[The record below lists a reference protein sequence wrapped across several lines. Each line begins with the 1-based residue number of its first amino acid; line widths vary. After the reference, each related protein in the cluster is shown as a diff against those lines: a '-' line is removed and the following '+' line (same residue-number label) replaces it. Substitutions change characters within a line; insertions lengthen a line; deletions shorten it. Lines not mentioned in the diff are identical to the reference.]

1 MGTIARLN
9 TAKKKLA
16 QAEQAMPGA
25 YQNNYTDSIN
35 QKLVQLADASLTG
48 STGVDTDALN
58 AAYQQYRA
66 NSVANAQN
74 GAAAAAGTANTLAG
88 GYGADWAK
96 TAANQAAGEQ
106 IAGVDNSLSSLRAD
120 ALQNWKQ
127 KMSDTTS
134 VLDDLLGQQSLERSE
149 YDGSVSNAQNWR
161 DYLSGRV
168 DTARQENSDF
178 WNNVWNVVKGVGNAV
193 KTGYDAYQ
201 GYYQW
206 DKEFELQKQQY
217 ADSLQRTQLS
227 DQISA
232 MEQAQAFKQAG
243 FDDLAAQ
250 TLTKYGLD
258 STMLDAWEG
267 MSDTQKDKMA
277 ALLQGASLAGSGND
291 TAAKNYLQ
299 MAGLSG
305 DSTDSYGT
313 IAGRLNSSKLAY
325 QQALLGLQQRYKTT
339 GTGST
344 RSGGS
349 SSGSKSGGYTT
360 SQLQQMANKFS
371 SMKGTEP
378 LYDFYKRTLTNAGWI
393 KADTGTKASTQS
405 AAGGTGAGK
414 AGTTTSKL
422 PAATTKTPWSTS
434 GTVDGVAGASVSM
447 ASPKGGNYNTAL
459 REAQQMANN
468 GYDMAQITEY
478 LIRKNYSDS
487 TISQVSQTMGWS
499 WRSNMSRSVEQVRQ
513 MREQIKANDA
523 AKTAAQKKTTTQ
535 TAKTTPAAPAAK
547 SAGTGLSVAQVAQIR
562 SQMTAAP
569 ASTSRLQTT
578 ASTPAWTGGTRQVL
592 GTVSADA
599 LGKQVLADMTSDTGS
614 PVATDRQE
622 DYEPDWNY
630 VGSDNAP
637 KQRAIAQGTY
647 GSYAKAAQKVGNALA
662 KDRQTDR
669 FDELNQWMDESPRHR
684 EVVDLLRQKEY
695 TTQED
700 KGVAPEQAV
709 QVTGTKQ
716 RYSPGDL
723 LKMGYTAQ
731 EINEA
736 RAYIREYDALPVTD
750 RAVRRTA
757 DTTKGIAATVA
768 SAVPMAGEMT
778 TQGVKDIRATQKN
791 EAALDKELEG
801 DARGKELKDRI
812 TAVDMDYNPQYTD
825 EDLRGMGYSQSEID
839 EMRSRIAGTVQ
850 KTALDKDTSL
860 GYQLYNYGQ
869 QRTAAAQ
876 AGLSPAA
883 KTAMGVATSAAEN
896 LAVAGV
902 SPYLV
907 LPVLSAQGAA
917 ESMGQDVE
925 KGTSVGQAVGV
936 GLAKFGAGWAI
947 NSVGVADMA
956 RSMGVDYARDT
967 VAGKLAD
974 LVRSSKLVSGLG
986 NSQLAAN
993 TISGGVDNAV
1003 QAFVET
1009 YADKIIDAT
1018 LGGDQQAADE
1028 LLQSDT
1034 FLQALQSGLTGGASG
1049 ALGGAVGT
1057 GLGAMSRTLDARAG
1071 TETAAPVQADT
1082 ESRAADAA
1090 AAQRALEA
1098 RAMEPGEAARQQADQ
1113 AAAVQ
1118 QTDNAD
1124 AAETTAQKDA
1134 ASAVRSENPAVQQL
1148 AAALQ
1153 ADNLT
1158 GKTINLFTPNA
1169 ANEANRA
1176 AFAEEYG
1183 MELPATASETRKALR
1198 TLAQQQTAEQALRE
1212 ES

>member
-16 QAEQAMPGA
+16 QAEQAMPRA

-35 QKLVQLADASLTG
+35 QKLGQLADASLTG

-168 DTARQENSDF
+168 DTARQENNDF

-313 IAGRLNSSKLAY
+313 IAGRLNSSNLAY
-325 QQALLGLQQRYKTT
+325 QQALLGLQQR
-339 GTGST
+339 
-344 RSGGS
+344 
-349 SSGSKSGGYTT
+349 YTT

-378 LYDFYKRTLTNAGWI
+378 LYDFYKQTLTDAGWI

-487 TISQVSQTMGWS
+487 TISQVSQTMGW
-499 WRSNMSRSVEQVRQ
+499 
-513 MREQIKANDA
+513 
-523 AKTAAQKKTTTQ
+523 
-535 TAKTTPAAPAAK
+535 
-547 SAGTGLSVAQVAQIR
+547 
-562 SQMTAAP
+562 
-569 ASTSRLQTT
+569 
-578 ASTPAWTGGTRQVL
+578 
-592 GTVSADA
+592 
-599 LGKQVLADMTSDTGS
+599 
-614 PVATDRQE
+614 
-622 DYEPDWNY
+622 
-630 VGSDNAP
+630 
-637 KQRAIAQGTY
+637 
-647 GSYAKAAQKVGNALA
+647 
-662 KDRQTDR
+662 
-669 FDELNQWMDESPRHR
+669 
-684 EVVDLLRQKEY
+684 
-695 TTQED
+695 
-700 KGVAPEQAV
+700 
-709 QVTGTKQ
+709 
-716 RYSPGDL
+716 
-723 LKMGYTAQ
+723 
-731 EINEA
+731 
-736 RAYIREYDALPVTD
+736 
-750 RAVRRTA
+750 
-757 DTTKGIAATVA
+757 
-768 SAVPMAGEMT
+768 
-778 TQGVKDIRATQKN
+778 
-791 EAALDKELEG
+791 
-801 DARGKELKDRI
+801 
-812 TAVDMDYNPQYTD
+812 
-825 EDLRGMGYSQSEID
+825 
-839 EMRSRIAGTVQ
+839 
-850 KTALDKDTSL
+850 
-860 GYQLYNYGQ
+860 
-869 QRTAAAQ
+869 
-876 AGLSPAA
+876 
-883 KTAMGVATSAAEN
+883 
-896 LAVAGV
+896 
-902 SPYLV
+902 
-907 LPVLSAQGAA
+907 
-917 ESMGQDVE
+917 
-925 KGTSVGQAVGV
+925 
-936 GLAKFGAGWAI
+936 
-947 NSVGVADMA
+947 
-956 RSMGVDYARDT
+956 
-967 VAGKLAD
+967 
-974 LVRSSKLVSGLG
+974 
-986 NSQLAAN
+986 
-993 TISGGVDNAV
+993 
-1003 QAFVET
+1003 
-1009 YADKIIDAT
+1009 
-1018 LGGDQQAADE
+1018 
-1028 LLQSDT
+1028 
-1034 FLQALQSGLTGGASG
+1034 
-1049 ALGGAVGT
+1049 
-1057 GLGAMSRTLDARAG
+1057 
-1071 TETAAPVQADT
+1071 
-1082 ESRAADAA
+1082 
-1090 AAQRALEA
+1090 
-1098 RAMEPGEAARQQADQ
+1098 
-1113 AAAVQ
+1113 
-1118 QTDNAD
+1118 
-1124 AAETTAQKDA
+1124 
-1134 ASAVRSENPAVQQL
+1134 
-1148 AAALQ
+1148 
-1153 ADNLT
+1153 
-1158 GKTINLFTPNA
+1158 
-1169 ANEANRA
+1169 
-1176 AFAEEYG
+1176 
-1183 MELPATASETRKALR
+1183 
-1198 TLAQQQTAEQALRE
+1198 
-1212 ES
+1212 

>member
-16 QAEQAMPGA
+16 QAEQAMPRA

-313 IAGRLNSSKLAY
+313 IAGRLNSSNLAY

-349 SSGSKSGGYTT
+349 S
-360 SQLQQMANKFS
+360 
-371 SMKGTEP
+371 
-378 LYDFYKRTLTNAGWI
+378 
-393 KADTGTKASTQS
+393 ADTGTKASTQS

-487 TISQVSQTMGWS
+487 TISQVSQTMGW
-499 WRSNMSRSVEQVRQ
+499 
-513 MREQIKANDA
+513 
-523 AKTAAQKKTTTQ
+523 
-535 TAKTTPAAPAAK
+535 
-547 SAGTGLSVAQVAQIR
+547 
-562 SQMTAAP
+562 
-569 ASTSRLQTT
+569 
-578 ASTPAWTGGTRQVL
+578 
-592 GTVSADA
+592 
-599 LGKQVLADMTSDTGS
+599 
-614 PVATDRQE
+614 
-622 DYEPDWNY
+622 
-630 VGSDNAP
+630 
-637 KQRAIAQGTY
+637 
-647 GSYAKAAQKVGNALA
+647 
-662 KDRQTDR
+662 
-669 FDELNQWMDESPRHR
+669 
-684 EVVDLLRQKEY
+684 
-695 TTQED
+695 
-700 KGVAPEQAV
+700 
-709 QVTGTKQ
+709 
-716 RYSPGDL
+716 
-723 LKMGYTAQ
+723 
-731 EINEA
+731 
-736 RAYIREYDALPVTD
+736 
-750 RAVRRTA
+750 
-757 DTTKGIAATVA
+757 
-768 SAVPMAGEMT
+768 
-778 TQGVKDIRATQKN
+778 
-791 EAALDKELEG
+791 
-801 DARGKELKDRI
+801 
-812 TAVDMDYNPQYTD
+812 
-825 EDLRGMGYSQSEID
+825 
-839 EMRSRIAGTVQ
+839 
-850 KTALDKDTSL
+850 
-860 GYQLYNYGQ
+860 
-869 QRTAAAQ
+869 
-876 AGLSPAA
+876 
-883 KTAMGVATSAAEN
+883 
-896 LAVAGV
+896 
-902 SPYLV
+902 
-907 LPVLSAQGAA
+907 
-917 ESMGQDVE
+917 
-925 KGTSVGQAVGV
+925 
-936 GLAKFGAGWAI
+936 
-947 NSVGVADMA
+947 
-956 RSMGVDYARDT
+956 
-967 VAGKLAD
+967 
-974 LVRSSKLVSGLG
+974 
-986 NSQLAAN
+986 
-993 TISGGVDNAV
+993 
-1003 QAFVET
+1003 
-1009 YADKIIDAT
+1009 
-1018 LGGDQQAADE
+1018 
-1028 LLQSDT
+1028 
-1034 FLQALQSGLTGGASG
+1034 
-1049 ALGGAVGT
+1049 
-1057 GLGAMSRTLDARAG
+1057 
-1071 TETAAPVQADT
+1071 
-1082 ESRAADAA
+1082 
-1090 AAQRALEA
+1090 
-1098 RAMEPGEAARQQADQ
+1098 
-1113 AAAVQ
+1113 
-1118 QTDNAD
+1118 
-1124 AAETTAQKDA
+1124 
-1134 ASAVRSENPAVQQL
+1134 
-1148 AAALQ
+1148 
-1153 ADNLT
+1153 
-1158 GKTINLFTPNA
+1158 
-1169 ANEANRA
+1169 
-1176 AFAEEYG
+1176 
-1183 MELPATASETRKALR
+1183 
-1198 TLAQQQTAEQALRE
+1198 
-1212 ES
+1212 

>member
-16 QAEQAMPGA
+16 QAEQAMPRA

-313 IAGRLNSSKLAY
+313 IAGRLNSSNLAY

-339 GTGST
+339 GTG
-344 RSGGS
+344 
-349 SSGSKSGGYTT
+349 
-360 SQLQQMANKFS
+360 
-371 SMKGTEP
+371 
-378 LYDFYKRTLTNAGWI
+378 AGWI
-393 KADTGTKASTQS
+393 EADTGTKASTQS

-422 PAATTKTPWSTS
+422 PVATAKTPWSTS

-487 TISQVSQTMGWS
+487 TISQVSQTMGW
-499 WRSNMSRSVEQVRQ
+499 
-513 MREQIKANDA
+513 
-523 AKTAAQKKTTTQ
+523 
-535 TAKTTPAAPAAK
+535 
-547 SAGTGLSVAQVAQIR
+547 
-562 SQMTAAP
+562 
-569 ASTSRLQTT
+569 
-578 ASTPAWTGGTRQVL
+578 
-592 GTVSADA
+592 
-599 LGKQVLADMTSDTGS
+599 
-614 PVATDRQE
+614 
-622 DYEPDWNY
+622 
-630 VGSDNAP
+630 
-637 KQRAIAQGTY
+637 
-647 GSYAKAAQKVGNALA
+647 
-662 KDRQTDR
+662 
-669 FDELNQWMDESPRHR
+669 
-684 EVVDLLRQKEY
+684 
-695 TTQED
+695 
-700 KGVAPEQAV
+700 
-709 QVTGTKQ
+709 
-716 RYSPGDL
+716 
-723 LKMGYTAQ
+723 
-731 EINEA
+731 
-736 RAYIREYDALPVTD
+736 
-750 RAVRRTA
+750 
-757 DTTKGIAATVA
+757 
-768 SAVPMAGEMT
+768 
-778 TQGVKDIRATQKN
+778 
-791 EAALDKELEG
+791 
-801 DARGKELKDRI
+801 
-812 TAVDMDYNPQYTD
+812 
-825 EDLRGMGYSQSEID
+825 
-839 EMRSRIAGTVQ
+839 
-850 KTALDKDTSL
+850 
-860 GYQLYNYGQ
+860 
-869 QRTAAAQ
+869 
-876 AGLSPAA
+876 
-883 KTAMGVATSAAEN
+883 
-896 LAVAGV
+896 
-902 SPYLV
+902 
-907 LPVLSAQGAA
+907 
-917 ESMGQDVE
+917 
-925 KGTSVGQAVGV
+925 
-936 GLAKFGAGWAI
+936 
-947 NSVGVADMA
+947 
-956 RSMGVDYARDT
+956 
-967 VAGKLAD
+967 
-974 LVRSSKLVSGLG
+974 
-986 NSQLAAN
+986 
-993 TISGGVDNAV
+993 
-1003 QAFVET
+1003 
-1009 YADKIIDAT
+1009 
-1018 LGGDQQAADE
+1018 
-1028 LLQSDT
+1028 
-1034 FLQALQSGLTGGASG
+1034 
-1049 ALGGAVGT
+1049 
-1057 GLGAMSRTLDARAG
+1057 
-1071 TETAAPVQADT
+1071 
-1082 ESRAADAA
+1082 
-1090 AAQRALEA
+1090 
-1098 RAMEPGEAARQQADQ
+1098 
-1113 AAAVQ
+1113 
-1118 QTDNAD
+1118 
-1124 AAETTAQKDA
+1124 
-1134 ASAVRSENPAVQQL
+1134 
-1148 AAALQ
+1148 
-1153 ADNLT
+1153 
-1158 GKTINLFTPNA
+1158 
-1169 ANEANRA
+1169 
-1176 AFAEEYG
+1176 
-1183 MELPATASETRKALR
+1183 
-1198 TLAQQQTAEQALRE
+1198 
-1212 ES
+1212 

>member
-74 GAAAAAGTANTLAG
+74 GAAAAAGTANALAG

-168 DTARQENSDF
+168 DTARQENNDF

-313 IAGRLNSSKLAY
+313 IAGRLNSSNLAY

-339 GTGST
+339 DTGST
-344 RSGGS
+344 RSDGS
-349 SSGSKSGGYTT
+349 SSGSKSGTVDGV
-360 SQLQQMANKFS
+360 
-371 SMKGTEP
+371 
-378 LYDFYKRTLTNAGWI
+378 
-393 KADTGTKASTQS
+393 
-405 AAGGTGAGK
+405 AGGTGAGK
-414 AGTTTSKL
+414 AGTTTSQL

-487 TISQVSQTMGWS
+487 TISQVSQTMGW
-499 WRSNMSRSVEQVRQ
+499 
-513 MREQIKANDA
+513 
-523 AKTAAQKKTTTQ
+523 
-535 TAKTTPAAPAAK
+535 
-547 SAGTGLSVAQVAQIR
+547 
-562 SQMTAAP
+562 
-569 ASTSRLQTT
+569 
-578 ASTPAWTGGTRQVL
+578 
-592 GTVSADA
+592 
-599 LGKQVLADMTSDTGS
+599 
-614 PVATDRQE
+614 
-622 DYEPDWNY
+622 
-630 VGSDNAP
+630 
-637 KQRAIAQGTY
+637 
-647 GSYAKAAQKVGNALA
+647 
-662 KDRQTDR
+662 
-669 FDELNQWMDESPRHR
+669 
-684 EVVDLLRQKEY
+684 
-695 TTQED
+695 
-700 KGVAPEQAV
+700 
-709 QVTGTKQ
+709 
-716 RYSPGDL
+716 
-723 LKMGYTAQ
+723 
-731 EINEA
+731 
-736 RAYIREYDALPVTD
+736 
-750 RAVRRTA
+750 
-757 DTTKGIAATVA
+757 
-768 SAVPMAGEMT
+768 
-778 TQGVKDIRATQKN
+778 
-791 EAALDKELEG
+791 
-801 DARGKELKDRI
+801 
-812 TAVDMDYNPQYTD
+812 
-825 EDLRGMGYSQSEID
+825 
-839 EMRSRIAGTVQ
+839 
-850 KTALDKDTSL
+850 
-860 GYQLYNYGQ
+860 
-869 QRTAAAQ
+869 
-876 AGLSPAA
+876 
-883 KTAMGVATSAAEN
+883 
-896 LAVAGV
+896 
-902 SPYLV
+902 
-907 LPVLSAQGAA
+907 
-917 ESMGQDVE
+917 
-925 KGTSVGQAVGV
+925 
-936 GLAKFGAGWAI
+936 
-947 NSVGVADMA
+947 
-956 RSMGVDYARDT
+956 
-967 VAGKLAD
+967 
-974 LVRSSKLVSGLG
+974 
-986 NSQLAAN
+986 
-993 TISGGVDNAV
+993 
-1003 QAFVET
+1003 
-1009 YADKIIDAT
+1009 
-1018 LGGDQQAADE
+1018 
-1028 LLQSDT
+1028 
-1034 FLQALQSGLTGGASG
+1034 
-1049 ALGGAVGT
+1049 
-1057 GLGAMSRTLDARAG
+1057 
-1071 TETAAPVQADT
+1071 
-1082 ESRAADAA
+1082 
-1090 AAQRALEA
+1090 
-1098 RAMEPGEAARQQADQ
+1098 
-1113 AAAVQ
+1113 
-1118 QTDNAD
+1118 
-1124 AAETTAQKDA
+1124 
-1134 ASAVRSENPAVQQL
+1134 
-1148 AAALQ
+1148 
-1153 ADNLT
+1153 
-1158 GKTINLFTPNA
+1158 
-1169 ANEANRA
+1169 
-1176 AFAEEYG
+1176 
-1183 MELPATASETRKALR
+1183 
-1198 TLAQQQTAEQALRE
+1198 
-1212 ES
+1212 

>member
-74 GAAAAAGTANTLAG
+74 GAAAAAGTANALAG

-313 IAGRLNSSKLAY
+313 IAGRLNSSNLAY

-344 RSGGS
+344 QSAAGGS
-349 SSGSKSGGYTT
+349 TQSAAGG
-360 SQLQQMANKFS
+360 
-371 SMKGTEP
+371 
-378 LYDFYKRTLTNAGWI
+378 
-393 KADTGTKASTQS
+393 STQS

-447 ASPKGGNYNTAL
+447 ASPKGGNYNMAL

-487 TISQVSQTMGWS
+487 TISQVSQTMGW
-499 WRSNMSRSVEQVRQ
+499 
-513 MREQIKANDA
+513 
-523 AKTAAQKKTTTQ
+523 
-535 TAKTTPAAPAAK
+535 
-547 SAGTGLSVAQVAQIR
+547 
-562 SQMTAAP
+562 
-569 ASTSRLQTT
+569 
-578 ASTPAWTGGTRQVL
+578 
-592 GTVSADA
+592 
-599 LGKQVLADMTSDTGS
+599 
-614 PVATDRQE
+614 
-622 DYEPDWNY
+622 
-630 VGSDNAP
+630 
-637 KQRAIAQGTY
+637 
-647 GSYAKAAQKVGNALA
+647 
-662 KDRQTDR
+662 
-669 FDELNQWMDESPRHR
+669 
-684 EVVDLLRQKEY
+684 
-695 TTQED
+695 
-700 KGVAPEQAV
+700 
-709 QVTGTKQ
+709 
-716 RYSPGDL
+716 
-723 LKMGYTAQ
+723 
-731 EINEA
+731 
-736 RAYIREYDALPVTD
+736 
-750 RAVRRTA
+750 
-757 DTTKGIAATVA
+757 
-768 SAVPMAGEMT
+768 
-778 TQGVKDIRATQKN
+778 
-791 EAALDKELEG
+791 
-801 DARGKELKDRI
+801 
-812 TAVDMDYNPQYTD
+812 
-825 EDLRGMGYSQSEID
+825 
-839 EMRSRIAGTVQ
+839 
-850 KTALDKDTSL
+850 
-860 GYQLYNYGQ
+860 
-869 QRTAAAQ
+869 
-876 AGLSPAA
+876 
-883 KTAMGVATSAAEN
+883 
-896 LAVAGV
+896 
-902 SPYLV
+902 
-907 LPVLSAQGAA
+907 
-917 ESMGQDVE
+917 
-925 KGTSVGQAVGV
+925 
-936 GLAKFGAGWAI
+936 
-947 NSVGVADMA
+947 
-956 RSMGVDYARDT
+956 
-967 VAGKLAD
+967 
-974 LVRSSKLVSGLG
+974 
-986 NSQLAAN
+986 
-993 TISGGVDNAV
+993 
-1003 QAFVET
+1003 
-1009 YADKIIDAT
+1009 
-1018 LGGDQQAADE
+1018 
-1028 LLQSDT
+1028 
-1034 FLQALQSGLTGGASG
+1034 
-1049 ALGGAVGT
+1049 
-1057 GLGAMSRTLDARAG
+1057 
-1071 TETAAPVQADT
+1071 
-1082 ESRAADAA
+1082 
-1090 AAQRALEA
+1090 
-1098 RAMEPGEAARQQADQ
+1098 
-1113 AAAVQ
+1113 
-1118 QTDNAD
+1118 
-1124 AAETTAQKDA
+1124 
-1134 ASAVRSENPAVQQL
+1134 
-1148 AAALQ
+1148 
-1153 ADNLT
+1153 
-1158 GKTINLFTPNA
+1158 
-1169 ANEANRA
+1169 
-1176 AFAEEYG
+1176 
-1183 MELPATASETRKALR
+1183 
-1198 TLAQQQTAEQALRE
+1198 
-1212 ES
+1212 

>member
-74 GAAAAAGTANTLAG
+74 GAAAAAGTANALAG

-168 DTARQENSDF
+168 DTARQENNDF

-313 IAGRLNSSKLAY
+313 IAGRLNSSNLAY
-325 QQALLGLQQRYKTT
+325 QQALLGLQQRYK
-339 GTGST
+339 
-344 RSGGS
+344 
-349 SSGSKSGGYTT
+349 T

-378 LYDFYKRTLTNAGWI
+378 LYDFYKQTLTDAGWI

-414 AGTTTSKL
+414 AGTTTSQL

-468 GYDMAQITEY
+468 GYNMAQITEY

-487 TISQVSQTMGWS
+487 TISQVSQTMGW
-499 WRSNMSRSVEQVRQ
+499 
-513 MREQIKANDA
+513 
-523 AKTAAQKKTTTQ
+523 
-535 TAKTTPAAPAAK
+535 
-547 SAGTGLSVAQVAQIR
+547 
-562 SQMTAAP
+562 
-569 ASTSRLQTT
+569 
-578 ASTPAWTGGTRQVL
+578 
-592 GTVSADA
+592 
-599 LGKQVLADMTSDTGS
+599 
-614 PVATDRQE
+614 
-622 DYEPDWNY
+622 
-630 VGSDNAP
+630 
-637 KQRAIAQGTY
+637 
-647 GSYAKAAQKVGNALA
+647 
-662 KDRQTDR
+662 
-669 FDELNQWMDESPRHR
+669 
-684 EVVDLLRQKEY
+684 
-695 TTQED
+695 
-700 KGVAPEQAV
+700 
-709 QVTGTKQ
+709 
-716 RYSPGDL
+716 
-723 LKMGYTAQ
+723 
-731 EINEA
+731 
-736 RAYIREYDALPVTD
+736 
-750 RAVRRTA
+750 
-757 DTTKGIAATVA
+757 
-768 SAVPMAGEMT
+768 
-778 TQGVKDIRATQKN
+778 
-791 EAALDKELEG
+791 
-801 DARGKELKDRI
+801 
-812 TAVDMDYNPQYTD
+812 
-825 EDLRGMGYSQSEID
+825 
-839 EMRSRIAGTVQ
+839 
-850 KTALDKDTSL
+850 
-860 GYQLYNYGQ
+860 
-869 QRTAAAQ
+869 
-876 AGLSPAA
+876 
-883 KTAMGVATSAAEN
+883 
-896 LAVAGV
+896 
-902 SPYLV
+902 
-907 LPVLSAQGAA
+907 
-917 ESMGQDVE
+917 
-925 KGTSVGQAVGV
+925 
-936 GLAKFGAGWAI
+936 
-947 NSVGVADMA
+947 
-956 RSMGVDYARDT
+956 
-967 VAGKLAD
+967 
-974 LVRSSKLVSGLG
+974 
-986 NSQLAAN
+986 
-993 TISGGVDNAV
+993 
-1003 QAFVET
+1003 
-1009 YADKIIDAT
+1009 
-1018 LGGDQQAADE
+1018 
-1028 LLQSDT
+1028 
-1034 FLQALQSGLTGGASG
+1034 
-1049 ALGGAVGT
+1049 
-1057 GLGAMSRTLDARAG
+1057 
-1071 TETAAPVQADT
+1071 
-1082 ESRAADAA
+1082 
-1090 AAQRALEA
+1090 
-1098 RAMEPGEAARQQADQ
+1098 
-1113 AAAVQ
+1113 
-1118 QTDNAD
+1118 
-1124 AAETTAQKDA
+1124 
-1134 ASAVRSENPAVQQL
+1134 
-1148 AAALQ
+1148 
-1153 ADNLT
+1153 
-1158 GKTINLFTPNA
+1158 
-1169 ANEANRA
+1169 
-1176 AFAEEYG
+1176 
-1183 MELPATASETRKALR
+1183 
-1198 TLAQQQTAEQALRE
+1198 
-1212 ES
+1212 

>member
-74 GAAAAAGTANTLAG
+74 GAAAAAGTANALAG

-168 DTARQENSDF
+168 DTARQENNDF

-313 IAGRLNSSKLAY
+313 VAGRLNSSNLAY
-325 QQALLGLQQRYKTT
+325 QQALLG
-339 GTGST
+339 
-344 RSGGS
+344 
-349 SSGSKSGGYTT
+349 
-360 SQLQQMANKFS
+360 LQQMANKFS

-378 LYDFYKRTLTNAGWI
+378 LYDVYKQTPTDAGWI

-422 PAATTKTPWSTS
+422 PVATTKTPWSTS

-468 GYDMAQITEY
+468 GYNMAQITEY

-487 TISQVSQTMGWS
+487 TISQVSQTMGW
-499 WRSNMSRSVEQVRQ
+499 
-513 MREQIKANDA
+513 
-523 AKTAAQKKTTTQ
+523 
-535 TAKTTPAAPAAK
+535 
-547 SAGTGLSVAQVAQIR
+547 
-562 SQMTAAP
+562 
-569 ASTSRLQTT
+569 
-578 ASTPAWTGGTRQVL
+578 
-592 GTVSADA
+592 
-599 LGKQVLADMTSDTGS
+599 
-614 PVATDRQE
+614 
-622 DYEPDWNY
+622 
-630 VGSDNAP
+630 
-637 KQRAIAQGTY
+637 
-647 GSYAKAAQKVGNALA
+647 
-662 KDRQTDR
+662 
-669 FDELNQWMDESPRHR
+669 
-684 EVVDLLRQKEY
+684 
-695 TTQED
+695 
-700 KGVAPEQAV
+700 
-709 QVTGTKQ
+709 
-716 RYSPGDL
+716 
-723 LKMGYTAQ
+723 
-731 EINEA
+731 
-736 RAYIREYDALPVTD
+736 
-750 RAVRRTA
+750 
-757 DTTKGIAATVA
+757 
-768 SAVPMAGEMT
+768 
-778 TQGVKDIRATQKN
+778 
-791 EAALDKELEG
+791 
-801 DARGKELKDRI
+801 
-812 TAVDMDYNPQYTD
+812 
-825 EDLRGMGYSQSEID
+825 
-839 EMRSRIAGTVQ
+839 
-850 KTALDKDTSL
+850 
-860 GYQLYNYGQ
+860 
-869 QRTAAAQ
+869 
-876 AGLSPAA
+876 
-883 KTAMGVATSAAEN
+883 
-896 LAVAGV
+896 
-902 SPYLV
+902 
-907 LPVLSAQGAA
+907 
-917 ESMGQDVE
+917 
-925 KGTSVGQAVGV
+925 
-936 GLAKFGAGWAI
+936 
-947 NSVGVADMA
+947 
-956 RSMGVDYARDT
+956 
-967 VAGKLAD
+967 
-974 LVRSSKLVSGLG
+974 
-986 NSQLAAN
+986 
-993 TISGGVDNAV
+993 
-1003 QAFVET
+1003 
-1009 YADKIIDAT
+1009 
-1018 LGGDQQAADE
+1018 
-1028 LLQSDT
+1028 
-1034 FLQALQSGLTGGASG
+1034 
-1049 ALGGAVGT
+1049 
-1057 GLGAMSRTLDARAG
+1057 
-1071 TETAAPVQADT
+1071 
-1082 ESRAADAA
+1082 
-1090 AAQRALEA
+1090 
-1098 RAMEPGEAARQQADQ
+1098 
-1113 AAAVQ
+1113 
-1118 QTDNAD
+1118 
-1124 AAETTAQKDA
+1124 
-1134 ASAVRSENPAVQQL
+1134 
-1148 AAALQ
+1148 
-1153 ADNLT
+1153 
-1158 GKTINLFTPNA
+1158 
-1169 ANEANRA
+1169 
-1176 AFAEEYG
+1176 
-1183 MELPATASETRKALR
+1183 
-1198 TLAQQQTAEQALRE
+1198 
-1212 ES
+1212 

>member
-74 GAAAAAGTANTLAG
+74 GAAAAAGTANALAG

-168 DTARQENSDF
+168 DTARQENNDF

-313 IAGRLNSSKLAY
+313 IAGRLNSSNLAY
-325 QQALLGLQQRYKTT
+325 QQALLG
-339 GTGST
+339 
-344 RSGGS
+344 
-349 SSGSKSGGYTT
+349 
-360 SQLQQMANKFS
+360 LQQMANKFS

-378 LYDFYKRTLTNAGWI
+378 LDDFYKQTLTDAGWI

-487 TISQVSQTMGWS
+487 TISQVSQTMGW
-499 WRSNMSRSVEQVRQ
+499 
-513 MREQIKANDA
+513 
-523 AKTAAQKKTTTQ
+523 
-535 TAKTTPAAPAAK
+535 
-547 SAGTGLSVAQVAQIR
+547 
-562 SQMTAAP
+562 
-569 ASTSRLQTT
+569 
-578 ASTPAWTGGTRQVL
+578 
-592 GTVSADA
+592 
-599 LGKQVLADMTSDTGS
+599 
-614 PVATDRQE
+614 
-622 DYEPDWNY
+622 
-630 VGSDNAP
+630 
-637 KQRAIAQGTY
+637 
-647 GSYAKAAQKVGNALA
+647 
-662 KDRQTDR
+662 
-669 FDELNQWMDESPRHR
+669 
-684 EVVDLLRQKEY
+684 
-695 TTQED
+695 
-700 KGVAPEQAV
+700 
-709 QVTGTKQ
+709 
-716 RYSPGDL
+716 
-723 LKMGYTAQ
+723 
-731 EINEA
+731 
-736 RAYIREYDALPVTD
+736 
-750 RAVRRTA
+750 
-757 DTTKGIAATVA
+757 
-768 SAVPMAGEMT
+768 
-778 TQGVKDIRATQKN
+778 
-791 EAALDKELEG
+791 
-801 DARGKELKDRI
+801 
-812 TAVDMDYNPQYTD
+812 
-825 EDLRGMGYSQSEID
+825 
-839 EMRSRIAGTVQ
+839 
-850 KTALDKDTSL
+850 
-860 GYQLYNYGQ
+860 
-869 QRTAAAQ
+869 
-876 AGLSPAA
+876 
-883 KTAMGVATSAAEN
+883 
-896 LAVAGV
+896 
-902 SPYLV
+902 
-907 LPVLSAQGAA
+907 
-917 ESMGQDVE
+917 
-925 KGTSVGQAVGV
+925 
-936 GLAKFGAGWAI
+936 
-947 NSVGVADMA
+947 
-956 RSMGVDYARDT
+956 
-967 VAGKLAD
+967 
-974 LVRSSKLVSGLG
+974 
-986 NSQLAAN
+986 
-993 TISGGVDNAV
+993 
-1003 QAFVET
+1003 
-1009 YADKIIDAT
+1009 
-1018 LGGDQQAADE
+1018 
-1028 LLQSDT
+1028 
-1034 FLQALQSGLTGGASG
+1034 
-1049 ALGGAVGT
+1049 
-1057 GLGAMSRTLDARAG
+1057 
-1071 TETAAPVQADT
+1071 
-1082 ESRAADAA
+1082 
-1090 AAQRALEA
+1090 
-1098 RAMEPGEAARQQADQ
+1098 
-1113 AAAVQ
+1113 
-1118 QTDNAD
+1118 
-1124 AAETTAQKDA
+1124 
-1134 ASAVRSENPAVQQL
+1134 
-1148 AAALQ
+1148 
-1153 ADNLT
+1153 
-1158 GKTINLFTPNA
+1158 
-1169 ANEANRA
+1169 
-1176 AFAEEYG
+1176 
-1183 MELPATASETRKALR
+1183 
-1198 TLAQQQTAEQALRE
+1198 
-1212 ES
+1212 

>member
-74 GAAAAAGTANTLAG
+74 GAAAAAGTANALAG

-313 IAGRLNSSKLAY
+313 IAGRLNSSNLAY

-339 GTGST
+339 GTGSK
-344 RSGGS
+344 S
-349 SSGSKSGGYTT
+349 SGYTT
-360 SQLQQMANKFS
+360 SELQQM
-371 SMKGTEP
+371 
-378 LYDFYKRTLTNAGWI
+378 
-393 KADTGTKASTQS
+393 ADTGTKASTQS

-487 TISQVSQTMGWS
+487 TISQVSQTMGW
-499 WRSNMSRSVEQVRQ
+499 
-513 MREQIKANDA
+513 
-523 AKTAAQKKTTTQ
+523 
-535 TAKTTPAAPAAK
+535 
-547 SAGTGLSVAQVAQIR
+547 
-562 SQMTAAP
+562 
-569 ASTSRLQTT
+569 
-578 ASTPAWTGGTRQVL
+578 
-592 GTVSADA
+592 
-599 LGKQVLADMTSDTGS
+599 
-614 PVATDRQE
+614 
-622 DYEPDWNY
+622 
-630 VGSDNAP
+630 
-637 KQRAIAQGTY
+637 
-647 GSYAKAAQKVGNALA
+647 
-662 KDRQTDR
+662 
-669 FDELNQWMDESPRHR
+669 
-684 EVVDLLRQKEY
+684 
-695 TTQED
+695 
-700 KGVAPEQAV
+700 
-709 QVTGTKQ
+709 
-716 RYSPGDL
+716 
-723 LKMGYTAQ
+723 
-731 EINEA
+731 
-736 RAYIREYDALPVTD
+736 
-750 RAVRRTA
+750 
-757 DTTKGIAATVA
+757 
-768 SAVPMAGEMT
+768 
-778 TQGVKDIRATQKN
+778 
-791 EAALDKELEG
+791 
-801 DARGKELKDRI
+801 
-812 TAVDMDYNPQYTD
+812 
-825 EDLRGMGYSQSEID
+825 
-839 EMRSRIAGTVQ
+839 
-850 KTALDKDTSL
+850 
-860 GYQLYNYGQ
+860 
-869 QRTAAAQ
+869 
-876 AGLSPAA
+876 
-883 KTAMGVATSAAEN
+883 
-896 LAVAGV
+896 
-902 SPYLV
+902 
-907 LPVLSAQGAA
+907 
-917 ESMGQDVE
+917 
-925 KGTSVGQAVGV
+925 
-936 GLAKFGAGWAI
+936 
-947 NSVGVADMA
+947 
-956 RSMGVDYARDT
+956 
-967 VAGKLAD
+967 
-974 LVRSSKLVSGLG
+974 
-986 NSQLAAN
+986 
-993 TISGGVDNAV
+993 
-1003 QAFVET
+1003 
-1009 YADKIIDAT
+1009 
-1018 LGGDQQAADE
+1018 
-1028 LLQSDT
+1028 
-1034 FLQALQSGLTGGASG
+1034 
-1049 ALGGAVGT
+1049 
-1057 GLGAMSRTLDARAG
+1057 
-1071 TETAAPVQADT
+1071 
-1082 ESRAADAA
+1082 
-1090 AAQRALEA
+1090 
-1098 RAMEPGEAARQQADQ
+1098 
-1113 AAAVQ
+1113 
-1118 QTDNAD
+1118 
-1124 AAETTAQKDA
+1124 
-1134 ASAVRSENPAVQQL
+1134 
-1148 AAALQ
+1148 
-1153 ADNLT
+1153 
-1158 GKTINLFTPNA
+1158 
-1169 ANEANRA
+1169 
-1176 AFAEEYG
+1176 
-1183 MELPATASETRKALR
+1183 
-1198 TLAQQQTAEQALRE
+1198 
-1212 ES
+1212 

>member
-74 GAAAAAGTANTLAG
+74 GAAAAAGTANALAG

-106 IAGVDNSLSSLRAD
+106 IAGVDNSLSNLRAD

-313 IAGRLNSSKLAY
+313 IAGRLNSS
-325 QQALLGLQQRYKTT
+325 
-339 GTGST
+339 
-344 RSGGS
+344 
-349 SSGSKSGGYTT
+349 GSKSGGYTT

-378 LYDFYKRTLTNAGWI
+378 
-393 KADTGTKASTQS
+393 STQS

-487 TISQVSQTMGWS
+487 TISQVSQTMGW
-499 WRSNMSRSVEQVRQ
+499 
-513 MREQIKANDA
+513 
-523 AKTAAQKKTTTQ
+523 
-535 TAKTTPAAPAAK
+535 
-547 SAGTGLSVAQVAQIR
+547 
-562 SQMTAAP
+562 
-569 ASTSRLQTT
+569 
-578 ASTPAWTGGTRQVL
+578 
-592 GTVSADA
+592 
-599 LGKQVLADMTSDTGS
+599 
-614 PVATDRQE
+614 
-622 DYEPDWNY
+622 
-630 VGSDNAP
+630 
-637 KQRAIAQGTY
+637 
-647 GSYAKAAQKVGNALA
+647 
-662 KDRQTDR
+662 
-669 FDELNQWMDESPRHR
+669 
-684 EVVDLLRQKEY
+684 
-695 TTQED
+695 
-700 KGVAPEQAV
+700 
-709 QVTGTKQ
+709 
-716 RYSPGDL
+716 
-723 LKMGYTAQ
+723 
-731 EINEA
+731 
-736 RAYIREYDALPVTD
+736 
-750 RAVRRTA
+750 
-757 DTTKGIAATVA
+757 
-768 SAVPMAGEMT
+768 
-778 TQGVKDIRATQKN
+778 
-791 EAALDKELEG
+791 
-801 DARGKELKDRI
+801 
-812 TAVDMDYNPQYTD
+812 
-825 EDLRGMGYSQSEID
+825 
-839 EMRSRIAGTVQ
+839 
-850 KTALDKDTSL
+850 
-860 GYQLYNYGQ
+860 
-869 QRTAAAQ
+869 
-876 AGLSPAA
+876 
-883 KTAMGVATSAAEN
+883 
-896 LAVAGV
+896 
-902 SPYLV
+902 
-907 LPVLSAQGAA
+907 
-917 ESMGQDVE
+917 
-925 KGTSVGQAVGV
+925 
-936 GLAKFGAGWAI
+936 
-947 NSVGVADMA
+947 
-956 RSMGVDYARDT
+956 
-967 VAGKLAD
+967 
-974 LVRSSKLVSGLG
+974 
-986 NSQLAAN
+986 
-993 TISGGVDNAV
+993 
-1003 QAFVET
+1003 
-1009 YADKIIDAT
+1009 
-1018 LGGDQQAADE
+1018 
-1028 LLQSDT
+1028 
-1034 FLQALQSGLTGGASG
+1034 
-1049 ALGGAVGT
+1049 
-1057 GLGAMSRTLDARAG
+1057 
-1071 TETAAPVQADT
+1071 
-1082 ESRAADAA
+1082 
-1090 AAQRALEA
+1090 
-1098 RAMEPGEAARQQADQ
+1098 
-1113 AAAVQ
+1113 
-1118 QTDNAD
+1118 
-1124 AAETTAQKDA
+1124 
-1134 ASAVRSENPAVQQL
+1134 
-1148 AAALQ
+1148 
-1153 ADNLT
+1153 
-1158 GKTINLFTPNA
+1158 
-1169 ANEANRA
+1169 
-1176 AFAEEYG
+1176 
-1183 MELPATASETRKALR
+1183 
-1198 TLAQQQTAEQALRE
+1198 
-1212 ES
+1212 

>member
-16 QAEQAMPGA
+16 QTEQAMPRA

-217 ADSLQRTQLS
+217 ADSLQRTQLG

-313 IAGRLNSSKLAY
+313 IAGRLNSSNLAY
-325 QQALLGLQQRYKTT
+325 QQALLGMQQRYKPT
-339 GTGST
+339 GTSSGT
-344 RSGGS
+344 RSSGS
-349 SSGSKSGGYTT
+349 SSGNTSGTKYTSDNIT
-360 SQLQQMANKFS
+360 SLLGKLAGMSQKDPMYSVIAGELQK
-371 SMKGTEP
+371 
-378 LYDFYKRTLTNAGWI
+378 AGVPMDTI
-393 KADTGTKASTQS
+393 LGTGTTASTQS

-487 TISQVSQTMGWS
+487 TISQVSQTMGW
-499 WRSNMSRSVEQVRQ
+499 
-513 MREQIKANDA
+513 
-523 AKTAAQKKTTTQ
+523 
-535 TAKTTPAAPAAK
+535 
-547 SAGTGLSVAQVAQIR
+547 
-562 SQMTAAP
+562 
-569 ASTSRLQTT
+569 
-578 ASTPAWTGGTRQVL
+578 
-592 GTVSADA
+592 
-599 LGKQVLADMTSDTGS
+599 
-614 PVATDRQE
+614 
-622 DYEPDWNY
+622 
-630 VGSDNAP
+630 
-637 KQRAIAQGTY
+637 
-647 GSYAKAAQKVGNALA
+647 
-662 KDRQTDR
+662 
-669 FDELNQWMDESPRHR
+669 
-684 EVVDLLRQKEY
+684 
-695 TTQED
+695 
-700 KGVAPEQAV
+700 
-709 QVTGTKQ
+709 
-716 RYSPGDL
+716 
-723 LKMGYTAQ
+723 
-731 EINEA
+731 
-736 RAYIREYDALPVTD
+736 
-750 RAVRRTA
+750 
-757 DTTKGIAATVA
+757 
-768 SAVPMAGEMT
+768 
-778 TQGVKDIRATQKN
+778 
-791 EAALDKELEG
+791 
-801 DARGKELKDRI
+801 
-812 TAVDMDYNPQYTD
+812 
-825 EDLRGMGYSQSEID
+825 
-839 EMRSRIAGTVQ
+839 
-850 KTALDKDTSL
+850 
-860 GYQLYNYGQ
+860 
-869 QRTAAAQ
+869 
-876 AGLSPAA
+876 
-883 KTAMGVATSAAEN
+883 
-896 LAVAGV
+896 
-902 SPYLV
+902 
-907 LPVLSAQGAA
+907 
-917 ESMGQDVE
+917 
-925 KGTSVGQAVGV
+925 
-936 GLAKFGAGWAI
+936 
-947 NSVGVADMA
+947 
-956 RSMGVDYARDT
+956 
-967 VAGKLAD
+967 
-974 LVRSSKLVSGLG
+974 
-986 NSQLAAN
+986 
-993 TISGGVDNAV
+993 
-1003 QAFVET
+1003 
-1009 YADKIIDAT
+1009 
-1018 LGGDQQAADE
+1018 
-1028 LLQSDT
+1028 
-1034 FLQALQSGLTGGASG
+1034 
-1049 ALGGAVGT
+1049 
-1057 GLGAMSRTLDARAG
+1057 
-1071 TETAAPVQADT
+1071 
-1082 ESRAADAA
+1082 
-1090 AAQRALEA
+1090 
-1098 RAMEPGEAARQQADQ
+1098 
-1113 AAAVQ
+1113 
-1118 QTDNAD
+1118 
-1124 AAETTAQKDA
+1124 
-1134 ASAVRSENPAVQQL
+1134 
-1148 AAALQ
+1148 
-1153 ADNLT
+1153 
-1158 GKTINLFTPNA
+1158 
-1169 ANEANRA
+1169 
-1176 AFAEEYG
+1176 
-1183 MELPATASETRKALR
+1183 
-1198 TLAQQQTAEQALRE
+1198 
-1212 ES
+1212 

>member
-74 GAAAAAGTANTLAG
+74 GAAAAAGTANALAG

-313 IAGRLNSSKLAY
+313 IAGRLNSSNLAY

-349 SSGSKSGGYTT
+349 SSGSESGGYTT
-360 SQLQQMANKFS
+360 SQLPAETTKTPWS
-371 SMKGTEP
+371 TSGTV
-378 LYDFYKRTLTNAGWI
+378 DGV
-393 KADTGTKASTQS
+393 
-405 AAGGTGAGK
+405 AGGTGEGK

-468 GYDMAQITEY
+468 GYNMAQITEY

-487 TISQVSQTMGWS
+487 TISQVSQTMGW
-499 WRSNMSRSVEQVRQ
+499 
-513 MREQIKANDA
+513 
-523 AKTAAQKKTTTQ
+523 
-535 TAKTTPAAPAAK
+535 
-547 SAGTGLSVAQVAQIR
+547 
-562 SQMTAAP
+562 
-569 ASTSRLQTT
+569 
-578 ASTPAWTGGTRQVL
+578 
-592 GTVSADA
+592 
-599 LGKQVLADMTSDTGS
+599 
-614 PVATDRQE
+614 
-622 DYEPDWNY
+622 
-630 VGSDNAP
+630 
-637 KQRAIAQGTY
+637 
-647 GSYAKAAQKVGNALA
+647 
-662 KDRQTDR
+662 
-669 FDELNQWMDESPRHR
+669 
-684 EVVDLLRQKEY
+684 
-695 TTQED
+695 
-700 KGVAPEQAV
+700 
-709 QVTGTKQ
+709 
-716 RYSPGDL
+716 
-723 LKMGYTAQ
+723 
-731 EINEA
+731 
-736 RAYIREYDALPVTD
+736 
-750 RAVRRTA
+750 
-757 DTTKGIAATVA
+757 
-768 SAVPMAGEMT
+768 
-778 TQGVKDIRATQKN
+778 
-791 EAALDKELEG
+791 
-801 DARGKELKDRI
+801 
-812 TAVDMDYNPQYTD
+812 
-825 EDLRGMGYSQSEID
+825 
-839 EMRSRIAGTVQ
+839 
-850 KTALDKDTSL
+850 
-860 GYQLYNYGQ
+860 
-869 QRTAAAQ
+869 
-876 AGLSPAA
+876 
-883 KTAMGVATSAAEN
+883 
-896 LAVAGV
+896 
-902 SPYLV
+902 
-907 LPVLSAQGAA
+907 
-917 ESMGQDVE
+917 
-925 KGTSVGQAVGV
+925 
-936 GLAKFGAGWAI
+936 
-947 NSVGVADMA
+947 
-956 RSMGVDYARDT
+956 
-967 VAGKLAD
+967 
-974 LVRSSKLVSGLG
+974 
-986 NSQLAAN
+986 
-993 TISGGVDNAV
+993 
-1003 QAFVET
+1003 
-1009 YADKIIDAT
+1009 
-1018 LGGDQQAADE
+1018 
-1028 LLQSDT
+1028 
-1034 FLQALQSGLTGGASG
+1034 
-1049 ALGGAVGT
+1049 
-1057 GLGAMSRTLDARAG
+1057 
-1071 TETAAPVQADT
+1071 
-1082 ESRAADAA
+1082 
-1090 AAQRALEA
+1090 
-1098 RAMEPGEAARQQADQ
+1098 
-1113 AAAVQ
+1113 
-1118 QTDNAD
+1118 
-1124 AAETTAQKDA
+1124 
-1134 ASAVRSENPAVQQL
+1134 
-1148 AAALQ
+1148 
-1153 ADNLT
+1153 
-1158 GKTINLFTPNA
+1158 
-1169 ANEANRA
+1169 
-1176 AFAEEYG
+1176 
-1183 MELPATASETRKALR
+1183 
-1198 TLAQQQTAEQALRE
+1198 
-1212 ES
+1212 